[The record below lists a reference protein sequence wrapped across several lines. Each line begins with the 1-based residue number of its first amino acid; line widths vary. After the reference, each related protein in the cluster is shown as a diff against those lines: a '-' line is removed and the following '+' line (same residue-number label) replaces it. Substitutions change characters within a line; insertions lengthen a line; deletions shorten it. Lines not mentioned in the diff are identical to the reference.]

1 MATNFSLAISD
12 LIFGVLVVCHQK
24 HNKLAKRIEKGLKTR
39 KRLPKRAES
48 LWVSVSP
55 SVQKFPALM
64 ACNGSLPCSQQPV
77 TRPFPE
83 PDKSSPHCPISDF
96 FQTHFF
102 FSQSTPASSSESLH
116 SCIPTKTLY
125 AFVLTPVR
133 ITCPSLPLPT
143 PFNLPNILLPIPV
156 AARSKAWVCGRSL
169 LGLRVRIPPAACM
182 DDCCE
187 CCVLS
192 GRSLRWAGHSSR
204 GFLPSVLCLSVIKNP
219 RQ

>member
-102 FSQSTPASSSESLH
+102 S
-116 SCIPTKTLY
+116 
-125 AFVLTPVR
+125 
-133 ITCPSLPLPT
+133 PSRLLRLLVN
-143 PFNLPNILLPIPV
+143 PFTHVSRPKL
-156 AARSKAWVCGRSL
+156 
-169 LGLRVRIPPAACM
+169 CM
-182 DDCCE
+182 H
-187 CCVLS
+187 LS
-192 GRSLRWAGHSSR
+192 
-204 GFLPSVLCLSVIKNP
+204 
-219 RQ
+219 